1 MKAGPSIAPV
11 AALAGDPARANMLAA
26 LMSGKALTASELAN
40 EAGITAQTA
49 SSHLAKLEAGGLI
62 AAVKQGRHRYFR
74 LADPDVADM
83 LEMMMGVAARAGHL
97 RTRSGP
103 SDPAI
108 RKARVCYDHL
118 AGEMGVALLDN
129 LVEMRLIADG
139 AEPRLTRRGTVFADG
154 FGIDLDALSRERR
167 PLCRTCLDWSM
178 RRHHL
183 AGALG
188 AAFLQRFYDLKW
200 ARRSRDSRAVLF
212 APDGERSF
220 RRLFRSTPTGRS
232 ANES

>member
-1 MKAGPSIAPV
+1 MKAGPSIAPI
-11 AALAGDPARANMLAA
+11 ASLAGDPARANMLAA

-40 EAGITAQTA
+40 EAGITPQTA

-62 AAVKQGRHRYFR
+62 GAVKQGRHRYFR
-74 LADPDVADM
+74 LADGDVAEM
-83 LEMMMGVAARAGHL
+83 LEKMMGVAARAGHL
-97 RTRSGP
+97 RTRPGP

-118 AGEMGVALLDN
+118 AGEMGVALFDS
-129 LVEMRLIADG
+129 LVDRRLIAGGDL
-139 AEPRLTRRGTVFADG
+139 RLTRRGTEFAAS
-154 FGIDLDALSRERR
+154 FGIDLDALSRARR

-188 AAFLQRFYDLKW
+188 AAFLERFYDLKW
-200 ARRSRDSRAVLF
+200 ARHGRDSRAVLF
-212 APDGERSF
+212 APDGERAF
-220 RRLFRSTPTGRS
+220 RRLFRSAG
-232 ANES
+232 